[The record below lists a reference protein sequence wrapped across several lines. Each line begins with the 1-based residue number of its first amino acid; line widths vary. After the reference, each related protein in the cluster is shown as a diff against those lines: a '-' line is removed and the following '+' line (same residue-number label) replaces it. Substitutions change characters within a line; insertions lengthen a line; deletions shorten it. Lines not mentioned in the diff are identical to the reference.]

1 MSGTPCS
8 PAHEAS
14 PTCSPTRSPTQTRHQ
29 WQRDQFQRPNDG
41 HVCKRNEGVS
51 SQQAETGPQK
61 EKRFGF
67 CHKSQHA
74 PENVKS
80 FHTQLDHCAIGF
92 LCTEMKLYI
101 MHKAFQCI
109 YCGCIHGF
117 PCDTLRDCDMKKYMG
132 FFFFDDSEEL
142 MITRIDIWMR

>member
-80 FHTQLDHCAIGF
+80 FHTQLDHCATGF
-92 LCTEMKLYI
+92 SVY
-101 MHKAFQCI
+101 
-109 YCGCIHGF
+109 
-117 PCDTLRDCDMKKYMG
+117 RDVIVYYA
-132 FFFFDDSEEL
+132 
-142 MITRIDIWMR
+142 